1 MADEGRVPARGRN
14 RALSSLLLET
24 EAEAYA
30 ARIRGQRIDATRGL
44 EYICQHNEGGFPMQ
58 IFHLQKRRLTLAGVV
73 CLIFPCLVMAAD
85 ESAPSKEQIKHFLLT
100 AKVVGSKQ
108 SGKGITQPWR
118 LTLSDGTLTHDASF
132 QPIDEHKSMVTMASG
147 RTEMN
152 FTDSY
157 KYNVAAYALA
167 ELLGLDDM
175 LPVYVERSW
184 RGNAG
189 SLSWWL
195 PVKMDEEDRVKQK
208 IQPPDAD
215 AWANQMYKIRVFD
228 QLVYDADPNLTNVL
242 IGADWTIWRVD
253 FSRAFRT
260 YKDLRNPGD
269 LVRCDRQLFDKLK
282 ALDANQ
288 LAEKTKRYLTKDE
301 VKAVMARRDK
311 IVAQFQKLS
320 SEKGEKEVFY

>member
-1 MADEGRVPARGRN
+1 MHIPSSAGVEARRSCV
-14 RALSSLLLET
+14 AHT
-24 EAEAYA
+24 
-30 ARIRGQRIDATRGL
+30 
-44 EYICQHNEGGFPMQ
+44 MQ
-58 IFHLQKRRLTLAGVV
+58 TFHLQRRRLILAVVV
-73 CLIFPCLVMAAD
+73 CLIFPCFVMAAD
-85 ESAPSKEQIKHFLLT
+85 ESTPSKEQIKQFLRT
-100 AKVVGSKQ
+100 AKVVDSKQ
-108 SGKGITQPWR
+108 SQKGITHPWR

-132 QPIDEHKSMVTMASG
+132 QPVDEHKSMVTMASG
-147 RTEMN
+147 KTEMN
-152 FTDSY
+152 FVDSY
-157 KYNVAAYALA
+157 KYNIAAYAVA
-167 ELLGLDDM
+167 ELVGLEDM

-184 RGNAG
+184 HGMSG

-208 IQPPDAD
+208 IQPPNAD

-228 QLVYDADPNLTNVL
+228 QLVYDEDPNLTNVL

-253 FSRAFRT
+253 FSRAFKLK
-260 YKDLRNPGD
+260 KDLRNPGD

-282 ALDANQ
+282 ALDGNE
-288 LAEKTKRYLTKDE
+288 LAEKTKHYLTKDE